1 MGLENEVKTL
11 QLENKW
17 LRDLVVNKAE
27 CVPCPLNAPL
37 LRARTVADK
46 SSPHLRSSLQ
56 SGGRK
61 EACCRSGGGGRRQLE
76 EGEDRGGSRVVD
88 RDPGVGVKA
97 TRRLAMVR
105 VVNFI
110 VCIVLQE
117 SAGCSDSDRV
127 PPVEHR
133 ASSKSPCS
141 CLYFFRDCSSRS
153 TALASTA
160 RSLSARPVAS
170 PA

>member
-1 MGLENEVKTL
+1 M
-11 QLENKW
+11 
-17 LRDLVVNKAE
+17 
-27 CVPCPLNAPL
+27 
-37 LRARTVADK
+37 
-46 SSPHLRSSLQ
+46 
-56 SGGRK
+56 
-61 EACCRSGGGGRRQLE
+61 
-76 EGEDRGGSRVVD
+76 D